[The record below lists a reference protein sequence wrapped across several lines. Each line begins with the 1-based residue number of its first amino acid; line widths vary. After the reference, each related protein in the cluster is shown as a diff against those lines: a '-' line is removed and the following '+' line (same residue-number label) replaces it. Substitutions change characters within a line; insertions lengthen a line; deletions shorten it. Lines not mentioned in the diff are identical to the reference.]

1 MTGFVNFLKPPK
13 MSSAQAVSI
22 IKKIS
27 GAKKCGHM
35 GTLDPFACGVLPI
48 ALGRA
53 TKLFDYLIDREKKYR
68 AIFKFG
74 IETDTFDLDGYLINT
89 DNKRVT
95 LDQINQI
102 LPEFIGIISQLPPK
116 FSAKRINGQR
126 AYELARSGQDVEL
139 KPSIVKIY
147 DITVQEIGGNEFVF
161 DISCSGGTYIRSICR
176 DIAYKLDTCATMTCL
191 IRQASGIFNIQDSC
205 SLQELEQDF
214 KIISCQEVLKDYIK
228 CIIENEKNYTLAVNG
243 AYFRAKT
250 FSESSS
256 NLAFYYND
264 ELIGIGQKTKENLY
278 KLDVILK

>member
-1 MTGFVNFLKPPK
+1 